1 MPLSTGQIVNGKYRV
16 IRLLGDGG
24 MGSVYEAHHEV
35 LGTRVAL
42 KLLHPEL
49 SRTGIAKRFLQEAR
63 ASARIQ
69 SPHVVRVADAD
80 QTADGLAFIVLEY
93 LEGRTLGGL
102 YEELDRDHQKLP
114 FNDALEYAMQMF
126 EGVEAA
132 HAAGIVHRD
141 LKPDNVMITVD
152 PRGAPLLKLLDFGI
166 AKVDEPPES
175 TGSERAQGP
184 RAPGPALTRPGALLG
199 TPEYMA
205 PEQVYSAGSADAR
218 SDIFSL
224 GVILFEMLS
233 GRRPVLSEDPQ
244 QIAVSYLTG
253 AFTRLEEACPGVP
266 PDLALAV
273 HRALAAQ
280 PRDRFA
286 SVAEL
291 RAAVEPFAP
300 PRPLP
305 QGRLSMVGSML
316 PAPSSL
322 PRPPQDGGRAPIPPA
337 SAPARSSLGTA
348 PMMMASAPTPTSS
361 AHQSPARG
369 ASMSDP
375 PRPRVI
381 PETNSYPQGPQ
392 QGGTVAISSFDA
404 SLPPTPPATAF
415 VQNPPAPQPGAGF
428 TPEYPGAA
436 PFSTA
441 VGAPSAVAGGP
452 SPGFVPEYPP
462 PAFGP
467 VSASRPSLPGMPG
480 WQPPPS
486 TSSALAPRPGASKKV
501 WILAA
506 LAALLVVTGITLGA
520 LYALGWLDADPPAK
534 PHKTTPKPKAP
545 APHPGGALR

>member
-63 ASARIQ
+63 ASARIK
-69 SPHVVRVADAD
+69 SDHVVRIADAD

-102 YEELDRDHQKLP
+102 YEELERDHQRLP

-175 TGSERAQGP
+175 TA
-184 RAPGPALTRPGALLG
+184 PALTRPGALLG

-233 GRRPVLSEDPQ
+233 GRRPVLSDDPQ

-253 AFTRLEEACPGVP
+253 AFTRLEDACPGVP
-266 PDLALAV
+266 PDLAVAV

-280 PRDRFA
+280 PRDRFS

-305 QGRLSMVGSML
+305 QGRMSMVGSMIPSTASL
-316 PAPSSL
+316 PGQGVATGAPLPHPPAPSAVMPDTPKPRAL
-322 PRPPQDGGRAPIPPA
+322 PQ
-337 SAPARSSLGTA
+337 
-348 PMMMASAPTPTSS
+348 
-361 AHQSPARG
+361 
-369 ASMSDP
+369 
-375 PRPRVI
+375 
-381 PETNSYPQGPQ
+381 TNSYPQPLQ
-392 QGGTVAISSFDA
+392 QGGTTALASFDSA
-404 SLPPTPPATAF
+404 LPPTPPATPFAPDYPSAMGPYSG
-415 VQNPPAPQPGAGF
+415 NPGRPAPPAPAASF
-428 TPEYPGAA
+428 VPEYPSAMGPFTVAPPPAGHAA
-436 PFSTA
+436 PA
-441 VGAPSAVAGGP
+441 AA
-452 SPGFVPEYPP
+452 PGFVPEYPP
-462 PAFGP
+462 VQTGFGP
-467 VSASRPSLPGMPG
+467 ASGESRPSLPGLPG
-480 WQPPPS
+480 WIPPAS
-486 TSSALAPRPGASKKV
+486 TSAPLAPRAGNDKKLWV
-501 WILAA
+501 AVA
-506 LAALLVVTGITLGA
+506 LGGLVLVTGITLGA
-520 LYALGWLDADPPAK
+520 LYALGWLDADPQPK
-534 PHKTTPKPKAP
+534 THKTATPKAP
-545 APHPGGALR
+545 HPAPAPVQTPRPGNVQR